1 MKINLFSPWYSWK
14 IAELELNNNHS
25 LTQYFACACV
35 SILIN
40 KCFFFSFYKSL
51 IISVFLDSTTIY
63 QLYVIY
69 YLRFYW
75 ACYVSP
81 GLAIEYA
88 MSRQAWLLSMIWLA
102 RFGYRVWY
110 VLPGLAIEY
119 AMFRQVW
126 LLSMI
131 WLARFGYEYDCMIW
145 LARFGNWVF
154 NDSPGLTQCV
164 LVLFSAVDDFVRGN
178 YLHGKLVWN

>member
-1 MKINLFSPWYSWK
+1 MTCQVWLWVWLYDMTRQAWLLSMIWLARFGYRVWYD
-14 IAELELNNNHS
+14 LP
-25 LTQYFACACV
+25 
-35 SILIN
+35 
-40 KCFFFSFYKSL
+40 
-51 IISVFLDSTTIY
+51 D
-63 QLYVIY
+63 
-69 YLRFYW
+69 
-75 ACYVSP
+75 
-81 GLAIEYA
+81 LAIEYD
-88 MSRQAWLLSMIWLA
+88 MTCQIWLWVWLYDMTCQVWLLSMIWLA